1 MRRDIET
8 DMEWART
15 ALRRTLAPLLINAAW
30 FAYWYEQM
38 GEWE

>member
-1 MRRDIET
+1 MNAPNEELHD
-8 DMEWART
+8 WART
-15 ALRRTLAPLLINAAW
+15 AVRRTLAPLLINAAW

>member
-1 MRRDIET
+1 MNASNEDT
-8 DMEWART
+8 HTWART